1 MALAVGTFVL
11 TGYGEARIRY
21 GGRGR
26 SMTADK
32 EAAVSN
38 RISKLKKLQN
48 KWKQPMK

>member
-11 TGYGEARIRY
+11 TGYGEARTRY

-32 EAAVSN
+32 EAAVGN